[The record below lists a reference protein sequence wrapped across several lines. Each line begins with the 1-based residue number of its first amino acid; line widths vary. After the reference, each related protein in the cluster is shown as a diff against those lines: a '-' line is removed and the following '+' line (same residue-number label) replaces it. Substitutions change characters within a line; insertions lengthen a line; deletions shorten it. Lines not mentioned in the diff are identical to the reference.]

1 MATKNKNTVQSR
13 AATKAR
19 NQNKKN
25 AEAIV
30 SSTLQSIQNS
40 ASSIGSSTKNSK
52 KEAEKNSNKTNTNT
66 KQASASVASKK
77 TTVKATSY
85 QKKNTYYSDGW
96 YWITDKNGN
105 KKKVS
110 RWDLENSKGTNA
122 DYATSDSVKTRKT
135 LSTLY
140 GNIPKTATSGV
151 VASKQTTL
159 NGNTTVKLTVGTK
172 SGTKT
177 TPKYNVW
184 ILDSTAEYDTKKAQ
198 AAADKKSS
206 NVTNIIVKDT
216 EAKGTIGS
224 WLDTSKLTKKQVTG
238 LIKGTI
244 TPSLKI
250 SADGKTVT
258 VTDKNGKKQT
268 IKFENSVKNTT
279 IAGVGDLSKL
289 YTKGFTSKQI
299 IALKKAAA
307 SSGNSKVSAAQA
319 VAMTNLKTNIEKNK
333 TVETG
338 VHATTNSS
346 SNLYGLKAVEQD
358 LKTASKYG
366 LYTSKAAVDAATK
379 QQHEASAFNI
389 DGSDTTYDVDGVLN
403 IGPSSYVKDENGE
416 FKTKVDKK
424 TGKPRKIVAAWQTE
438 ERLKHSKPLSDDL
451 LEVPDRPWRNINTT
465 VYTDL
470 YEEGAGKSREKLI
483 HSLGLYEGGAY
494 DYLKLSATKYNRFK
508 LPTPD
513 SQLQRTFAHVF
524 FVKPQCNIMLDDS
537 TGQSMTGQFEN
548 NPDYMYAASNSPY
561 IIKELSKSANNQD
574 TQFSFILSNA
584 AKSFSLSDEYINT
597 DTYGTGYT
605 GYKVSYGKHGVESR
619 TASDFTVTFQDDRN
633 LSIYRLLKL
642 WVDYIEGVYTGTYY
656 PTDTTIVNHMLDY
669 VGAVYYILTAE
680 DGETILFWSKYYGV
694 YPSSIPST
702 QYSWSAGT
710 LLSQISLDVK
720 FNYSWKEDYN
730 INAITEFNYNSSL
743 GNFATSK
750 QVKYL
755 PVYNEEFGTA
765 GQTWVGRP
773 FIQTVYEGGSG
784 YKNGRIKFLLRFN
797 DSDS

>member
-1 MATKNKNTVQSR
+1 MATKNNMSQTR
-13 AATKAR
+13 ASTKAK

-25 AEAIV
+25 ANAIASEV
-30 SSTLQSIQNS
+30 QNLINTLNS
-40 ASSIGSSTKNSK
+40 ASTATPQKA
-52 KEAEKNSNKTNTNT
+52 AEKNTNNP
-66 KQASASVASKK
+66 K
-77 TTVKATSY
+77 KATSY
-85 QKKNTYYSDGW
+85 QKKNTVYEDGW
-96 YWITDKNGN
+96 YWITDKDGN

-110 RWDLENSKGTNA
+110 RWDLDNSKGTNA
-122 DYATSDSVKTRKT
+122 NYATTDAAKTRKT

-159 NGNTTVKLTVGTK
+159 DGNTTVKLTVGTK

-184 ILDSTAEYDTKKAQ
+184 IIDSTAKYDTKKAQ
-198 AAADKKSS
+198 AVADKKSS
-206 NVTNIIVKDT
+206 NVTNIIIKDT
-216 EAKGTIGS
+216 DAKGTIGN

-307 SSGNSKVSAAQA
+307 SSGDSKVSGTQA
-319 VAMTNLKTNIEKNK
+319 DAITNLKTSIEKNK
-333 TVETG
+333 SVETG
-338 VHATTNSS
+338 VHATTSSS

-358 LKTASKYG
+358 LTTASKYG
-366 LYTSKAAVDAATK
+366 LYTSKAVVDAKAKKK
-379 QQHEASAFNI
+379 QEASAFNTE
-389 DGSDTTYDVDGVLN
+389 GSDTTYDVDGVLN
-403 IGPSSYVKDENGE
+403 IGAASYKKDKNGDFIKDDNE
-416 FKTKVDKK
+416 KKV
-424 TGKPRKIVAAWQTE
+424 VAKWQTE
-438 ERLKHSKPLSDDL
+438 ERLKHSSPLSDDL

-465 VYTDL
+465 IYTDL
-470 YEEGAGKSREKLI
+470 YEEGAGKSREKMI